1 MMVMTMMT
9 KIIIIIIIII
19 NEKQYFN
26 KDRNALKKIQTCGYI
41 FSSISLKQIEIEK
54 RLNWRVDMSF
64 LKKETQKMCRRK
76 KKEYNNWEIH

>member
-1 MMVMTMMT
+1 MMVMTMMM
-9 KIIIIIIIII
+9 KIIIIIII
-19 NEKQYFN
+19 NEKQCFN

-64 LKKETQKMCRRK
+64 FF
-76 KKEYNNWEIH
+76 

>member
-1 MMVMTMMT
+1 MVMTMMT
-9 KIIIIIIIII
+9 KIIIIIII

-54 RLNWRVDMSF
+54 RLN
-64 LKKETQKMCRRK
+64 
-76 KKEYNNWEIH
+76 

>member
-1 MMVMTMMT
+1 MMVMTMMM
-9 KIIIIIIIII
+9 KIIIIIII

-54 RLNWRVDMSF
+54 RLN
-64 LKKETQKMCRRK
+64 
-76 KKEYNNWEIH
+76 